1 MKPAL
6 GVGDLVKHRD
16 ANGEHLGIILE
27 IEETPRYV
35 GDAAMLHLGAR
46 VLWDDLPGPYWH
58 SVALLVPVQ
67 PDGDR
72 GITG

>member
-6 GVGDLVKHRD
+6 RVGDLVKHWGVD
-16 ANGEHLGIILE
+16 EYLGVILE
-27 IEETPRYV
+27 IEEPPRYV
-35 GDAAMLHLGAR
+35 VDYDLQAR
-46 VLWDDLPGPYWH
+46 VLWDDLPAPRWN
-58 SVALLVPVQ
+58 SVTSLVPVQ

>member
-6 GVGDLVKHRD
+6 GVGDLVKHRGVD
-16 ANGEHLGIILE
+16 EHLGVILE
-27 IEETPRYV
+27 IEEPPRYV
-35 GDAAMLHLGAR
+35 GGADHQAR
-46 VLWDDLPGPYWH
+46 VLWDDLPAPRWN
-58 SVALLVPVQ
+58 SVASLVPVQ

>member
-6 GVGDLVKHRD
+6 GIGNLVKHRGVD
-16 ANGEHLGIILE
+16 EHLGIILE
-27 IEETPRYV
+27 IEEPPRYV
-35 GDAAMLHLGAR
+35 GDYSLQAR
-46 VLWDDLPGPYWH
+46 VLWHDLLGPRWN
-58 SVALLVPVQ
+58 SVSSLVPVQ

>member
-6 GVGDLVKHRD
+6 RIGDLVKHQGVD
-16 ANGEHLGIILE
+16 EHLGIILE
-27 IEETPRYV
+27 IEEPPRYM
-35 GDAAMLHLGAR
+35 GDYSLQAR
-46 VLWDDLPGPYWH
+46 VLWHDLPAPRWN
-58 SVALLVPVQ
+58 SVASLVPVQ

>member
-6 GVGDLVKHRD
+6 RVGDLVKHRGVD
-16 ANGEHLGIILE
+16 KYLGIILE
-27 IEETPRYV
+27 IEEPPRYV
-35 GDAAMLHLGAR
+35 GDCVLQAL
-46 VLWDDLPGPYWH
+46 VLWAHLPAPRWN
-58 SVALLVPVQ
+58 SVASLVPVQ

>member
-6 GVGDLVKHRD
+6 RAGDLVKHQ
-16 ANGEHLGIILE
+16 GVPEHLGVILE
-27 IEETPRYV
+27 IEEPPRYV
-35 GDAAMLHLGAR
+35 GDYVLQAR
-46 VLWDDLPGPYWH
+46 VLWHDLSGPRWN
-58 SVALLVPVQ
+58 SVTSLVPVQ

>member
-6 GVGDLVKHRD
+6 GVGDLVKHRGVD
-16 ANGEHLGIILE
+16 EHLGVILE
-27 IEETPRYV
+27 IEEPPRYV
-35 GDAAMLHLGAR
+35 TDYVLQAR
-46 VLWDDLPGPYWH
+46 VLWDDLPAPRWN
-58 SVALLVPVQ
+58 SVASLVPVQ

>member
-6 GVGDLVKHRD
+6 GVGDLVKHRGVD
-16 ANGEHLGIILE
+16 EHLGVILE
-27 IEETPRYV
+27 IEEPPRQHMGDYV
-35 GDAAMLHLGAR
+35 LQAR
-46 VLWDDLPGPYWH
+46 VLWDDLPAPRWN
-58 SVALLVPVQ
+58 SVASLVPVQ

>member
-6 GVGDLVKHRD
+6 RVGDLVKHRGVD
-16 ANGEHLGIILE
+16 KYLGIILE
-27 IEETPRYV
+27 IEEPPRYV
-35 GDAAMLHLGAR
+35 GDYVLQAL
-46 VLWDDLPGPYWH
+46 VLWAHLPAPRWN
-58 SVALLVPVQ
+58 SVTSLVPVQ